1 MISSGKFWSR
11 LVLAG
16 TMAGGM
22 TLALA
27 GTARADRDW
36 RSDCERR
43 LNADRA
49 RIDRDASRHGERSR
63 QVDSDVDRM
72 NSDRQW
78 CRNHKAEWD
87 HDRFDIG
94 IYFGRHDNDR
104 REEHHDDDHD
114 EDHH

>member
-1 MISSGKFWSR
+1 MNSTGKFWTR

-16 TMAGGM
+16 TMAGGIA
-22 TLALA
+22 LALA

-36 RSDCERR
+36 RSDCQRR
-43 LNADRA
+43 LNSDRA

-63 QVDSDVDRM
+63 QVDNDVARM

-78 CRNHKAEWD
+78 CRNHKADWD

-94 IYFGRHDNDR
+94 IYFGHHDDDHH
-104 REEHHDDDHD
+104 EEHHDDHR
-114 EDHH
+114 

>member
-1 MISSGKFWSR
+1 MNNNRLWNR

-16 TMAGGM
+16 TMAGG
-22 TLALA
+22 LVLGFA

-36 RSDCERR
+36 KEDCSRR

-63 QVDSDVDRM
+63 QVDSDVARM

-78 CRNHKAEWD
+78 CRDHRADWD
-87 HDRFDIG
+87 HSRFDIG
-94 IYFGRHDNDR
+94 IYFGHHENER
-104 REEHHDDDHD
+104 RDDDHRDDHHEEHH
-114 EDHH
+114 